1 MNIEPKNRKS
11 FTKKKKALPPLKP
24 KKKIDSCGLYIYSP
38 VSNQSLFKVPDL
50 LKIEEKQYKDIET
63 NTDFPFPDL
72 PLNASKFK
80 FKRKDLNLDYVVP
93 NCVTP
98 ILPYKELSPK
108 IRQNLTPLIPH
119 PLKSN
124 SIKSVTPIIQL
135 MEFELGRSK
144 SSSKEAL
151 RTYIRKLKTSS
162 VPKTHIKNLE
172 LREKNLRNI
181 IVRSILKDINHS

>member
-1 MNIEPKNRKS
+1 MFIETKGRKS
-11 FTKKKKALPPLKP
+11 FMKKKKALPPIKN
-24 KKKIDSCGLYIYSP
+24 KTKVDSCGLYIYSP
-38 VSNQSLFKVPDL
+38 ISDPPLFKAPEI

-80 FKRKDLNLDYVVP
+80 FKRKDLNQDFIVP

-98 ILPYKELSPK
+98 ILPFKDQNPK
-108 IRQNLTPLIPH
+108 ARQHLTPLLPN
-119 PLKSN
+119 PLKSS
-124 SIKSVTPIIQL
+124 SIKSVTPIVQL

-151 RTYIRKLKTSS
+151 RAYIRKLKTSS
-162 VPKTHIKNLE
+162 VPKTQSKNSD

-181 IVRSILKDINHS
+181 IVKSILKDINRS